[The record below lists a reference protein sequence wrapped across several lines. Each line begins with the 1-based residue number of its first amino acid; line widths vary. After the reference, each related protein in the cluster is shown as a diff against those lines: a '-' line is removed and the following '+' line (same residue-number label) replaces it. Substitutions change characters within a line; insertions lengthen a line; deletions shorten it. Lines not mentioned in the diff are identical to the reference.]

1 MASGWR
7 VLQLADSGFPTGG
20 FAHSGGLEAAVQA
33 GEVRGAPDVRR
44 FVEALLW
51 QAGLGGL
58 PLLSAAWEAPA
69 SLPTL
74 DARADAFLV
83 NHVANRAS
91 RTQGR
96 AFLDTCARIFPDAVG
111 PVREAARAAGVR
123 FHHAPVFGAGVR
135 ALEVERADAQRL
147 FLSLTLR
154 GALSAGVRMG
164 VIGTHES
171 HQVQHQATPLLDA
184 VLERCESLGVDD
196 LAQPSPLWDLLG
208 ATHDRLYSRLF
219 LS

>member
-1 MASGWR
+1 MGTGWR

-20 FAHSGGLEAAVQA
+20 FAHSGGLEAAVQQ
-33 GEVRGAPDVRR
+33 GEVRGVSDVRR
-44 FVEALLW
+44 FVESLLW

-58 PLLSAAWEAPA
+58 PLVNAGWREPA
-69 SLPTL
+69 SLPAW
-74 DARADAFLV
+74 DARADVFLS
-83 NHVANRAS
+83 NHVAHRAS

-111 PVREAARAAGVR
+111 PVRQAARAAGVK
-123 FHHAPVFGAGVR
+123 FHHAPVFGAVLC
-135 ALEVERADAQRL
+135 ALEVDLEDAQRL

-171 HQVQHQATPLLDA
+171 HQVQHGATPLLDT
-184 VLERCESLGVDD
+184 VLTHCGALGVED
-196 LAQPSPLWDLLG
+196 LAQPAPLLDLLG
-208 ATHDRLYSRLF
+208 ASHDRLYSRLF